1 MEKKNEHKE
10 GHKNSRFLRREFSYE
25 KFAQT
30 LLLPDDVDQ
39 EKIEAKMENG
49 VLNIHLPKREKV
61 QQPEKLKQ
69 ITIG

>member
-10 GHKNSRFLRREFSYE
+10 DHKHGRFLRREFSYE

-39 EKIEAKMENG
+39 EKIEACMENG
-49 VLNIHLPKREKV
+49 VLNVHLPKREKI
-61 QQPEKLKQ
+61 QKPEAVKQ
-69 ITIG
+69 ISIK